1 MDNQHNTPTPMS
13 YTCSGVDPAR
23 STFGNFQRFEAL
35 KQEIRNDKQK
45 LKNIIYP
52 KLRKK
57 RLNHPS
63 SKSQLKKKLSETE

>member
-1 MDNQHNTPTPMS
+1 MS

-23 STFGNFQRFEAL
+23 STFENFQRFEAL
-35 KQEIRNDKQK
+35 KQEIQNDKQK

-63 SKSQLKKKLSETE
+63 SKSQLKKKLSETEALSTKRIAA